1 MNLTQIA
8 VIGAGISF
16 TGLGLL
22 ARKKKQKNWLAFFLG
37 GIAMLVFAVLSLVFG
52 FSL

>member
-22 ARKKKQKNWLAFFLG
+22 ARKQQHKNWLAFFLG
-37 GIAMLVFAVLSLVFG
+37 GIAMLLFAFLSLAFG